1 MTKLTKKQVNRIAAA
16 AFAAVMAT
24 SMTIPAFASG
34 NVLASEAPNGV
45 YSSTAGSSSLYS
57 DYQNNQVGSS
67 EGSTSFRIPETGSNF
82 QSSGESYVT
91 TFDKF
96 GESSDPSENV
106 GQDSYVSVIP
116 PETSTGAVDYYDGY
130 DYDADYSTGDV
141 TTEDAGDMTAENSVT
156 TPAEA
161 SAEIVGEWFG
171 VLGSSPVNLT
181 LSGDYTYNLNLL
193 DIGETTS
200 GTYTTNGNQV
210 ALQLND
216 GIVMT
221 LEVAADAKT
230 KILYLKLTESA
241 ISCILWSNKPG
252 NSESVTLHKY
262 SISDNEVKD
271 NGSCTHIKAYDSFS
285 EKYFDCNI
293 REDDDECGVFC
304 EADGTETSGRKCTG
318 KSYYNKEII
327 AYMRTTAMAI
337 NAQQRYLT
345 RQKIF
350 NAAGFYLRRN
360 TYMVKL
366 PMFVAKL
373 LPQDSWD
380 EKDVYFTTSDGG
392 DAYTKDSDFLKSC
405 LLYTVLSNQN
415 KCLSFLGS
423 DGRMYQNE
431 LCLDNSRYEKAKE
444 EVTQDGKESDSE
456 DEMQKLLPVAYQDMT
471 A

>member
-24 SMTIPAFASG
+24 SMTITTFASG

-67 EGSTSFRIPETGSNF
+67 EGNTSFRIPEAGSNS

-130 DYDADYSTGDV
+130 DYDADYSTGDAV
-141 TTEDAGDMTAENSVT
+141 TEDAGDMTAEDPVT
-156 TPAEA
+156 TPTEA
-161 SAEIVGEWFG
+161 SAELVGEWFG

-181 LSGDYTYNLNLL
+181 LSGDYTYSLNLL

-230 KILYLKLTESA
+230 MTAVDSVEGTLAKASTNTGTVDDTAEDAITEDSFEGAWQATDAVVTSKFEVAFPGIDERYGFQESSKSYSLVDIDDIAHMTVYIQDGTLDVYINKCDGSYVSFNGMKTTLNGDKLYFENSGNMTKIQGYVKDCDDGAGKDIVFETDGKDITFHLTVECNDMEPLEDATDEVIPDAYAQEDS
-241 ISCILWSNKPG
+241 STD
-252 NSESVTLHKY
+252 ESV
-262 SISDNEVKD
+262 SADDVQN
-271 NGSCTHIKAYDSFS
+271 NGGYIVQSF
-285 EKYFDCNI
+285 
-293 REDDDECGVFC
+293 G
-304 EADGTETSGRKCTG
+304 
-318 KSYYNKEII
+318 
-327 AYMRTTAMAI
+327 
-337 NAQQRYLT
+337 
-345 RQKIF
+345 
-350 NAAGFYLRRN
+350 
-360 TYMVKL
+360 
-366 PMFVAKL
+366 
-373 LPQDSWD
+373 
-380 EKDVYFTTSDGG
+380 
-392 DAYTKDSDFLKSC
+392 
-405 LLYTVLSNQN
+405 
-415 KCLSFLGS
+415 
-423 DGRMYQNE
+423 
-431 LCLDNSRYEKAKE
+431 
-444 EVTQDGKESDSE
+444 
-456 DEMQKLLPVAYQDMT
+456 YQD
-471 A
+471 

>member
-45 YSSTAGSSSLYS
+45 YSSSADSSSLYS

-67 EGSTSFRIPETGSNF
+67 EGGVSFRIPETGSTS

-141 TTEDAGDMTAENSVT
+141 TTEDADDVT
-156 TPAEA
+156 SEEA

-181 LSGDYTYNLNLL
+181 LAGDYTYSLNLL
-193 DIGETTS
+193 DVGETTS
-200 GTYTTNGNQV
+200 GAYTTNGNQV

-230 KILYLKLTESA
+230 MTAVDSVEGTLAKASTTNTDTVEDTTAEDSFEGAWQATDAVVTSKFEVTFPGIDEGYGFQESSKSYSLADIDDISHMTVYIQDGTLDVYINKCDGSNVSFEGMKTMLDGDKLYFENSGNMTKLQGYVKDCDDGTGKDIVFETDGKDITFHLTVECNDTEPLEYATDDVMPETQEDASA
-241 ISCILWSNKPG
+241 D
-252 NSESVTLHKY
+252 ESVNA
-262 SISDNEVKD
+262 DEVQN
-271 NGSCTHIKAYDSFS
+271 NGGYIVQSF
-285 EKYFDCNI
+285 
-293 REDDDECGVFC
+293 G
-304 EADGTETSGRKCTG
+304 
-318 KSYYNKEII
+318 
-327 AYMRTTAMAI
+327 
-337 NAQQRYLT
+337 
-345 RQKIF
+345 
-350 NAAGFYLRRN
+350 
-360 TYMVKL
+360 
-366 PMFVAKL
+366 
-373 LPQDSWD
+373 
-380 EKDVYFTTSDGG
+380 
-392 DAYTKDSDFLKSC
+392 
-405 LLYTVLSNQN
+405 
-415 KCLSFLGS
+415 
-423 DGRMYQNE
+423 
-431 LCLDNSRYEKAKE
+431 
-444 EVTQDGKESDSE
+444 
-456 DEMQKLLPVAYQDMT
+456 YQD
-471 A
+471 

>member
-45 YSSTAGSSSLYS
+45 YSSTEGNSSLYS

-67 EGSTSFRIPETGSNF
+67 EGGVSFRIPETGSTS

-141 TTEDAGDMTAENSVT
+141 TTEDTDDMAEEPVSAST
-156 TPAEA
+156 EA

-181 LSGDYTYNLNLL
+181 LAGDYTYSLNLL
-193 DIGETTS
+193 DVGETTS
-200 GTYTTNGNQV
+200 GAYTTNGNQV
-210 ALQLND
+210 VLQLND

-230 KILYLKLTESA
+230 MTAVDSVEGTLAKASTANTDTVEDTTTE
-241 ISCILWSNKPG
+241 
-252 NSESVTLHKY
+252 
-262 SISDNEVKD
+262 
-271 NGSCTHIKAYDSFS
+271 DSFEGAWQATDAVVTS
-285 EKYFDCNI
+285 KFEVTFPGIDERYGFQESSKSYSLADI
-293 REDDDECGVFC
+293 DDISHMTVYIQ
-304 EADGTETSGRKCTG
+304 DGTLDVYINKCDG
-318 KSYYNKEII
+318 SYVSFEG
-327 AYMRTTAMAI
+327 MRTTLDGDKLCFKNSGNM
-337 NAQQRYLT
+337 T
-345 RQKIF
+345 KIQGYVKDCDDG
-350 NAAGFYLRRN
+350 AG
-360 TYMVKL
+360 
-366 PMFVAKL
+366 
-373 LPQDSWD
+373 
-380 EKDVYFTTSDGG
+380 KDIVFET
-392 DAYTKDSDFLKSC
+392 
-405 LLYTVLSNQN
+405 
-415 KCLSFLGS
+415 
-423 DGRMYQNE
+423 
-431 LCLDNSRYEKAKE
+431 
-444 EVTQDGKESDSE
+444 DGKDITFHLTVECNDMEPLEYATDDVMPEAYAQEDASANESVSA
-456 DEMQKLLPVAYQDMT
+456 DEVQNNGGYIVQSFGYQD
-471 A
+471 

>member
-24 SMTIPAFASG
+24 SITIPSFASG

-45 YSSTAGSSSLYS
+45 YSSTAGNSNLYA

-67 EGSTSFRIPETGSNF
+67 EGSTSFRIPEAGSNS

-141 TTEDAGDMTAENSVT
+141 TTEDAGDMTAEDPVT

-181 LSGDYTYNLNLL
+181 LAGDYTYSLNLL
-193 DIGETTS
+193 DIGDTTS
-200 GTYTTNGNQV
+200 GTYTTNGSQV

-230 KILYLKLTESA
+230 MTAVDSVEGTLAKASAANNAETATTEDSFEGAWQATDAVVTSKFEVAFPGIDEGYGFQESSKSYSLVDIDDIAHMTVYIQDGTLDFYINKCDGSYVSFEGMKTTLDGDKLYFENSGNMTKIKGYVKDCDDGAGKDIVFETDGKDITFHLTIECNDAAEAPEYATDDVIPYAQEDSSA
-241 ISCILWSNKPG
+241 D
-252 NSESVTLHKY
+252 ESV
-262 SISDNEVKD
+262 SADDVQN
-271 NGSCTHIKAYDSFS
+271 NGGYIVQSF
-285 EKYFDCNI
+285 
-293 REDDDECGVFC
+293 G
-304 EADGTETSGRKCTG
+304 
-318 KSYYNKEII
+318 
-327 AYMRTTAMAI
+327 
-337 NAQQRYLT
+337 
-345 RQKIF
+345 
-350 NAAGFYLRRN
+350 
-360 TYMVKL
+360 
-366 PMFVAKL
+366 
-373 LPQDSWD
+373 
-380 EKDVYFTTSDGG
+380 
-392 DAYTKDSDFLKSC
+392 
-405 LLYTVLSNQN
+405 
-415 KCLSFLGS
+415 
-423 DGRMYQNE
+423 
-431 LCLDNSRYEKAKE
+431 
-444 EVTQDGKESDSE
+444 
-456 DEMQKLLPVAYQDMT
+456 YQD
-471 A
+471 

>member
-141 TTEDAGDMTAENSVT
+141 TAEDEGDMTAE
-156 TPAEA
+156 EA

-181 LSGDYTYNLNLL
+181 LAGDYTYSLNLL
-193 DIGETTS
+193 DIGDTTS

-210 ALQLND
+210 TLQLNN

-230 KILYLKLTESA
+230 MTAVNSVEGTLAKASTNIDTVEDTAEDAITEDSFEGAWQATDAVVTSKFEVAFPGIDERYGLQESSKSYSLVDIDDIAHMTVYIQDGTLDFYINKCDGSYVSFEGMNTTLDGDKLYFENSGNMTKIKGYVKDCDDGAGKDIVFETDGKDITFHLTTECNDAAEAPEYATDDVIPYAQEDSSA
-241 ISCILWSNKPG
+241 D
-252 NSESVTLHKY
+252 ESV
-262 SISDNEVKD
+262 SADDVQN
-271 NGSCTHIKAYDSFS
+271 NGGYIVQSF
-285 EKYFDCNI
+285 
-293 REDDDECGVFC
+293 G
-304 EADGTETSGRKCTG
+304 
-318 KSYYNKEII
+318 
-327 AYMRTTAMAI
+327 
-337 NAQQRYLT
+337 
-345 RQKIF
+345 
-350 NAAGFYLRRN
+350 
-360 TYMVKL
+360 
-366 PMFVAKL
+366 
-373 LPQDSWD
+373 
-380 EKDVYFTTSDGG
+380 
-392 DAYTKDSDFLKSC
+392 
-405 LLYTVLSNQN
+405 
-415 KCLSFLGS
+415 
-423 DGRMYQNE
+423 
-431 LCLDNSRYEKAKE
+431 
-444 EVTQDGKESDSE
+444 
-456 DEMQKLLPVAYQDMT
+456 YQD
-471 A
+471 

>member
-24 SMTIPAFASG
+24 SMTIPTFASG

-67 EGSTSFRIPETGSNF
+67 EANTSFRIPEAGSNS

-116 PETSTGAVDYYDGY
+116 PETSTDAVDYYDGY

-141 TTEDAGDMTAENSVT
+141 TTEDADDVT
-156 TPAEA
+156 SEEA

-181 LSGDYTYNLNLL
+181 LAGDYTYSLNLL
-193 DIGETTS
+193 DVGETTS

-230 KILYLKLTESA
+230 MTAVDSVEGTLAKASTTNTDTVEDTTSIDAAEDTIIEDSFEGAWQATDAVVTSKFEVTFPGIDEGYGFQESSKSYSLADIDDISHMTVYIQDGALDVYINKCDGSYVSFEGMKTTLDGDKLCFENSGNMTKIQGYVKDCDDGAGKDIVFETDGKNITFHLTVECNDMEPLEYATDDVMPETQEDASA
-241 ISCILWSNKPG
+241 D
-252 NSESVTLHKY
+252 ESV
-262 SISDNEVKD
+262 SADEVQN
-271 NGSCTHIKAYDSFS
+271 NGGYIVQSF
-285 EKYFDCNI
+285 
-293 REDDDECGVFC
+293 G
-304 EADGTETSGRKCTG
+304 
-318 KSYYNKEII
+318 
-327 AYMRTTAMAI
+327 
-337 NAQQRYLT
+337 
-345 RQKIF
+345 
-350 NAAGFYLRRN
+350 
-360 TYMVKL
+360 
-366 PMFVAKL
+366 
-373 LPQDSWD
+373 
-380 EKDVYFTTSDGG
+380 
-392 DAYTKDSDFLKSC
+392 
-405 LLYTVLSNQN
+405 
-415 KCLSFLGS
+415 
-423 DGRMYQNE
+423 
-431 LCLDNSRYEKAKE
+431 
-444 EVTQDGKESDSE
+444 
-456 DEMQKLLPVAYQDMT
+456 YQD
-471 A
+471 

>member
-45 YSSTAGSSSLYS
+45 YSSTAGNSSLYS

-67 EGSTSFRIPETGSNF
+67 EDSTSFRIPEAGSNS

-141 TTEDAGDMTAENSVT
+141 TAEDEGDMTAE
-156 TPAEA
+156 EA

-181 LSGDYTYNLNLL
+181 LAGDYTYSLNLL
-193 DIGETTS
+193 DIGDTTS

-210 ALQLND
+210 TLQLNN
-216 GIVMT
+216 GIVIT

-230 KILYLKLTESA
+230 MTAVNSVEGTLAKASTNIDTVEDTAEDAITEDSFEGAWQATDAVVTSKFEVAFPGIDERYGLQESSKSYSLVDIDDIAHMTVYIQDGTLDFYINKCDGSYVSFEGMNTTLDGDKLYFENSGNMTKIKGYVKDCDDGAGKDIVFETDGKDITFHLTTECNDAAEAPEYATDDVIPYAQEDSSA
-241 ISCILWSNKPG
+241 D
-252 NSESVTLHKY
+252 ESV
-262 SISDNEVKD
+262 S
-271 NGSCTHIKAYDSFS
+271 A
-285 EKYFDCNI
+285 
-293 REDDDECGVFC
+293 DDV
-304 EADGTETSGRKCTG
+304 
-318 KSYYNKEII
+318 
-327 AYMRTTAMAI
+327 
-337 NAQQRYLT
+337 
-345 RQKIF
+345 
-350 NAAGFYLRRN
+350 
-360 TYMVKL
+360 
-366 PMFVAKL
+366 
-373 LPQDSWD
+373 
-380 EKDVYFTTSDGG
+380 
-392 DAYTKDSDFLKSC
+392 
-405 LLYTVLSNQN
+405 
-415 KCLSFLGS
+415 
-423 DGRMYQNE
+423 
-431 LCLDNSRYEKAKE
+431 
-444 EVTQDGKESDSE
+444 
-456 DEMQKLLPVAYQDMT
+456 
-471 A
+471 

>member
-67 EGSTSFRIPETGSNF
+67 EGNTSFRIPEAGSNS

-116 PETSTGAVDYYDGY
+116 PETSTDAVDYYDGY

-141 TTEDAGDMTAENSVT
+141 TTEDAGDMTAEDPVT

-181 LSGDYTYNLNLL
+181 LAGDYTYNLNLL

-200 GTYTTNGNQV
+200 GAYTTNGNQV

-230 KILYLKLTESA
+230 MTAVDSVEGTLAKASTNTDTVDDTTA
-241 ISCILWSNKPG
+241 IDDTAEDAIA
-252 NSESVTLHKY
+252 E
-262 SISDNEVKD
+262 
-271 NGSCTHIKAYDSFS
+271 DSFEGAWQATDAVVTS
-285 EKYFDCNI
+285 KFEVAFPGIDERYGLQESSKSYSLVDI
-293 REDDDECGVFC
+293 DDIAHMTVYIQ
-304 EADGTETSGRKCTG
+304 DGTLVFL
-318 KSYYNKEII
+318 Y
-327 AYMRTTAMAI
+327 
-337 NAQQRYLT
+337 QQ
-345 RQKIF
+345 
-350 NAAGFYLRRN
+350 
-360 TYMVKL
+360 V
-366 PMFVAKL
+366 
-373 LPQDSWD
+373 
-380 EKDVYFTTSDGG
+380 
-392 DAYTKDSDFLKSC
+392 
-405 LLYTVLSNQN
+405 
-415 KCLSFLGS
+415 
-423 DGRMYQNE
+423 
-431 LCLDNSRYEKAKE
+431 
-444 EVTQDGKESDSE
+444 
-456 DEMQKLLPVAYQDMT
+456 
-471 A
+471 

>member
-67 EGSTSFRIPETGSNF
+67 EANTSFRIPEAGSNS

-96 GESSDPSENV
+96 GENSDPSENV

-116 PETSTGAVDYYDGY
+116 PETSTDAVDYYDGY

-141 TTEDAGDMTAENSVT
+141 TTEE

-230 KILYLKLTESA
+230 MTAVDSVEGTLAKASTANTDTVDGTTAIDDTAEDAITEDSFEGAWQATDAVVTSKFEVAFPGIDERYGLQESSKSYSLVDIDDIAHMTVYIQDGTLDFYINKCDGSYVSFEGMKTTLDGDKLYFENSGNMTKIKGYVKDCDDGAGKDIVFETDGKDITFHLTIECNDVAEAPEYATDDVIPYAQEDSSA
-241 ISCILWSNKPG
+241 D
-252 NSESVTLHKY
+252 ESV
-262 SISDNEVKD
+262 SADDVQN
-271 NGSCTHIKAYDSFS
+271 NGGYIVQSF
-285 EKYFDCNI
+285 
-293 REDDDECGVFC
+293 G
-304 EADGTETSGRKCTG
+304 
-318 KSYYNKEII
+318 
-327 AYMRTTAMAI
+327 
-337 NAQQRYLT
+337 
-345 RQKIF
+345 
-350 NAAGFYLRRN
+350 
-360 TYMVKL
+360 
-366 PMFVAKL
+366 
-373 LPQDSWD
+373 
-380 EKDVYFTTSDGG
+380 
-392 DAYTKDSDFLKSC
+392 
-405 LLYTVLSNQN
+405 
-415 KCLSFLGS
+415 
-423 DGRMYQNE
+423 
-431 LCLDNSRYEKAKE
+431 
-444 EVTQDGKESDSE
+444 
-456 DEMQKLLPVAYQDMT
+456 YQD
-471 A
+471 

>member
-45 YSSTAGSSSLYS
+45 YSSTAGSSLYA

-67 EGSTSFRIPETGSNF
+67 EGSTSFRIPEAGSNS

-141 TTEDAGDMTAENSVT
+141 TTEDAGDMTAEDPVSAST
-156 TPAEA
+156 ET
-161 SAEIVGEWFG
+161 SAEIFGEWFG

-181 LSGDYTYNLNLL
+181 LVGDYTYNLNLL
-193 DIGETTS
+193 DVGDTTS

-210 ALQLND
+210 TLQLNN

-230 KILYLKLTESA
+230 MTAVNSVEGTLAKASTANTDTTDDTAIDDTTEDAITEDSFEGAWQATDAVVTSKFEVAFPGIDERYGFQESSKSYSLVDIDDIAHMTVYIQDGTLDFYINKCDGSYVSFKGMKTTLNGDKLYFENSGNMTKIKGYVKDCDDGVGKDIVFETDGKDITFHLTIECNDAAEAPEYATDDVIPYAQEDSSA
-241 ISCILWSNKPG
+241 D
-252 NSESVTLHKY
+252 ESV
-262 SISDNEVKD
+262 SADDVQN
-271 NGSCTHIKAYDSFS
+271 NGGYIVQSF
-285 EKYFDCNI
+285 
-293 REDDDECGVFC
+293 G
-304 EADGTETSGRKCTG
+304 
-318 KSYYNKEII
+318 
-327 AYMRTTAMAI
+327 
-337 NAQQRYLT
+337 
-345 RQKIF
+345 
-350 NAAGFYLRRN
+350 
-360 TYMVKL
+360 
-366 PMFVAKL
+366 
-373 LPQDSWD
+373 
-380 EKDVYFTTSDGG
+380 
-392 DAYTKDSDFLKSC
+392 
-405 LLYTVLSNQN
+405 
-415 KCLSFLGS
+415 
-423 DGRMYQNE
+423 
-431 LCLDNSRYEKAKE
+431 
-444 EVTQDGKESDSE
+444 
-456 DEMQKLLPVAYQDMT
+456 YQD
-471 A
+471 

>member
-45 YSSTAGSSSLYS
+45 YSSTAGNSSLYS

-67 EGSTSFRIPETGSNF
+67 EDSTSFRIPEAGSNS

-141 TTEDAGDMTAENSVT
+141 TAEDEGDMTAE
-156 TPAEA
+156 EA

-181 LSGDYTYNLNLL
+181 LAGDYTYSLNLL
-193 DIGETTS
+193 DIGDTTS

-210 ALQLND
+210 TLQLNN

-230 KILYLKLTESA
+230 MTAVNSVEGTLAKASTNIDTVEDTAEDAITEDSFEGAWQATDAVVTSKFEVAFPGIDERYGLQESSKSYSLVDIDDIAHMTVYIQDGTLDFYINKCDGSYVSFEGMKATLDGDKLYFENSGNMTKLQGYVKDCDDGTGKDIVFETDGKDITFHLTVECNDAEPLEYATDDVMPETQEDAS
-241 ISCILWSNKPG
+241 ID
-252 NSESVTLHKY
+252 ESV
-262 SISDNEVKD
+262 SADEVQN
-271 NGSCTHIKAYDSFS
+271 NGGYIVQSF
-285 EKYFDCNI
+285 
-293 REDDDECGVFC
+293 G
-304 EADGTETSGRKCTG
+304 
-318 KSYYNKEII
+318 
-327 AYMRTTAMAI
+327 
-337 NAQQRYLT
+337 
-345 RQKIF
+345 
-350 NAAGFYLRRN
+350 
-360 TYMVKL
+360 
-366 PMFVAKL
+366 
-373 LPQDSWD
+373 
-380 EKDVYFTTSDGG
+380 
-392 DAYTKDSDFLKSC
+392 
-405 LLYTVLSNQN
+405 
-415 KCLSFLGS
+415 
-423 DGRMYQNE
+423 
-431 LCLDNSRYEKAKE
+431 
-444 EVTQDGKESDSE
+444 
-456 DEMQKLLPVAYQDMT
+456 YQD
-471 A
+471 

>member
-24 SMTIPAFASG
+24 SMTIPTFASG

-67 EGSTSFRIPETGSNF
+67 EANTSFRIPEAGSNS

-116 PETSTGAVDYYDGY
+116 PETSTDAVDYYDGY

-141 TTEDAGDMTAENSVT
+141 TTEDADDVT
-156 TPAEA
+156 SEEA

-181 LSGDYTYNLNLL
+181 LAGDYTYSLNLL
-193 DIGETTS
+193 DVGETTS

-230 KILYLKLTESA
+230 MTAVDSVEGTLAKASTTNTDTVEDTTSIDAAEDTIIEDSFEGAWQATDAVVTSKFEVTFPGIDEGYGFQESSKSYSLADIDDISHMTVYIQDGALDVYINKCDGSYVSFEGMKATLDGDKLYFENSGNMTKLQGYVKDCDDGTGKDIVFETDGKDITFHLTVECNDAEPLEYATDDVMPETQEDASTD
-241 ISCILWSNKPG
+241 
-252 NSESVTLHKY
+252 ESV
-262 SISDNEVKD
+262 SADDVQN
-271 NGSCTHIKAYDSFS
+271 NGGYIVQSF
-285 EKYFDCNI
+285 
-293 REDDDECGVFC
+293 G
-304 EADGTETSGRKCTG
+304 
-318 KSYYNKEII
+318 
-327 AYMRTTAMAI
+327 
-337 NAQQRYLT
+337 
-345 RQKIF
+345 
-350 NAAGFYLRRN
+350 
-360 TYMVKL
+360 
-366 PMFVAKL
+366 
-373 LPQDSWD
+373 
-380 EKDVYFTTSDGG
+380 
-392 DAYTKDSDFLKSC
+392 
-405 LLYTVLSNQN
+405 
-415 KCLSFLGS
+415 
-423 DGRMYQNE
+423 
-431 LCLDNSRYEKAKE
+431 
-444 EVTQDGKESDSE
+444 
-456 DEMQKLLPVAYQDMT
+456 YQD
-471 A
+471 

>member
-67 EGSTSFRIPETGSNF
+67 EGSTSFRIPETGSNS

-141 TTEDAGDMTAENSVT
+141 TTENADDMTAE
-156 TPAEA
+156 EA

-181 LSGDYTYNLNLL
+181 LAGDYTYNLNLL
-193 DIGETTS
+193 DIGDTTS

-210 ALQLND
+210 TLQLKN
-216 GIVMT
+216 GILMT

-230 KILYLKLTESA
+230 MTAVDSVEGTLAKASTTNTDTVEDTTATDAAEDTITEDSFEGAWQATDAVVTSKFEVTFPGIDEGYGFQESSKSYSLTDIDDISHMTVYIQDGTLDVYINKCDGSYVSFEGMKATLDGDKLYFENSGNMTKLQGYVKDCDDGTGKDIVFETDGKDITFHLTVECNDAEPLEYATDDVMPETQEDASTD
-241 ISCILWSNKPG
+241 
-252 NSESVTLHKY
+252 ESV
-262 SISDNEVKD
+262 SADDVQN
-271 NGSCTHIKAYDSFS
+271 NGGYIVQSF
-285 EKYFDCNI
+285 
-293 REDDDECGVFC
+293 G
-304 EADGTETSGRKCTG
+304 
-318 KSYYNKEII
+318 
-327 AYMRTTAMAI
+327 
-337 NAQQRYLT
+337 
-345 RQKIF
+345 
-350 NAAGFYLRRN
+350 
-360 TYMVKL
+360 
-366 PMFVAKL
+366 
-373 LPQDSWD
+373 
-380 EKDVYFTTSDGG
+380 
-392 DAYTKDSDFLKSC
+392 
-405 LLYTVLSNQN
+405 
-415 KCLSFLGS
+415 
-423 DGRMYQNE
+423 
-431 LCLDNSRYEKAKE
+431 
-444 EVTQDGKESDSE
+444 
-456 DEMQKLLPVAYQDMT
+456 YQD
-471 A
+471 

>member
-45 YSSTAGSSSLYS
+45 YSSTAGNSSLYS

-67 EGSTSFRIPETGSNF
+67 EGGVSFRIPETGSAS

-141 TTEDAGDMTAENSVT
+141 TTEDADDVT
-156 TPAEA
+156 SEEA

-181 LSGDYTYNLNLL
+181 LAGDYTYSLNLL
-193 DIGETTS
+193 DVGETTS

-230 KILYLKLTESA
+230 MTAVDSVEGTLAKASTNTDTVDDTTAIDDTTEDTITEDSFEGAWQATDAVVTSKFEVTFPGIDERYGLQESSKSYSLVDIDDIAHMTVYIQDGTLDFYINKCDGSYVSFEGMKTTLDGDKLYFENSGNMTKIKGYVKDCNDGAGKDIVFETDGKDITFHLTIECNDAEPLEYATDDVMPETQEDASA
-241 ISCILWSNKPG
+241 D
-252 NSESVTLHKY
+252 ESV
-262 SISDNEVKD
+262 SADEVQN
-271 NGSCTHIKAYDSFS
+271 NGGYIVQSF
-285 EKYFDCNI
+285 
-293 REDDDECGVFC
+293 G
-304 EADGTETSGRKCTG
+304 
-318 KSYYNKEII
+318 
-327 AYMRTTAMAI
+327 
-337 NAQQRYLT
+337 
-345 RQKIF
+345 
-350 NAAGFYLRRN
+350 
-360 TYMVKL
+360 
-366 PMFVAKL
+366 
-373 LPQDSWD
+373 
-380 EKDVYFTTSDGG
+380 
-392 DAYTKDSDFLKSC
+392 
-405 LLYTVLSNQN
+405 
-415 KCLSFLGS
+415 
-423 DGRMYQNE
+423 
-431 LCLDNSRYEKAKE
+431 
-444 EVTQDGKESDSE
+444 
-456 DEMQKLLPVAYQDMT
+456 YQD
-471 A
+471 

>member
-1 MTKLTKKQVNRIAAA
+1 MTKLTKKQVNQIAAA

-67 EGSTSFRIPETGSNF
+67 EGSTSFRIPEAGSNS

-130 DYDADYSTGDV
+130 DYDADYSTGNV
-141 TTEDAGDMTAENSVT
+141 ATEDADDMTAEDPVSAST
-156 TPAEA
+156 EA

-181 LSGDYTYNLNLL
+181 LAGDYTYSLNLL
-193 DIGETTS
+193 DVGDTTS

-210 ALQLND
+210 TLQLNN

-230 KILYLKLTESA
+230 MTAVNSVEGTLAKASTNTDTVEDTAEDAITEDSFEGAWQATDAVVTSKFEVAFPGIDERYGLQESSKSYSLVNIDDIAHMTVYIQDGTLDFYINKCDGSYVSFQGMKTTLNGDKLYFENSGNMTKIQGYVKDCDDGAGKDIVFETDGKDITFHLTIECNDAEPLEYATDDVMPDTYAQEDS
-241 ISCILWSNKPG
+241 STD
-252 NSESVTLHKY
+252 ESV
-262 SISDNEVKD
+262 SADDVQN
-271 NGSCTHIKAYDSFS
+271 NGGYIVQSF
-285 EKYFDCNI
+285 
-293 REDDDECGVFC
+293 G
-304 EADGTETSGRKCTG
+304 
-318 KSYYNKEII
+318 
-327 AYMRTTAMAI
+327 
-337 NAQQRYLT
+337 
-345 RQKIF
+345 
-350 NAAGFYLRRN
+350 
-360 TYMVKL
+360 
-366 PMFVAKL
+366 
-373 LPQDSWD
+373 
-380 EKDVYFTTSDGG
+380 
-392 DAYTKDSDFLKSC
+392 
-405 LLYTVLSNQN
+405 
-415 KCLSFLGS
+415 
-423 DGRMYQNE
+423 
-431 LCLDNSRYEKAKE
+431 
-444 EVTQDGKESDSE
+444 
-456 DEMQKLLPVAYQDMT
+456 YQD
-471 A
+471 

>member
-67 EGSTSFRIPETGSNF
+67 EGSTSFRIPETGSNS

-141 TTEDAGDMTAENSVT
+141 TTEDAGDMTAE
-156 TPAEA
+156 EA

-181 LSGDYTYNLNLL
+181 LAGDYTYSLNLL
-193 DIGETTS
+193 DVGKTTS
-200 GTYTTNGNQV
+200 GVYTTNGNQV
-210 ALQLND
+210 TLQLNN

-230 KILYLKLTESA
+230 MTAVDSVEGTLAKASTANTDAVEDTTAEDSFEGAWQATDAVVTSKFEVTFPGIDEGYGFQESSKSYSLADIDDISHMTVYIQDGTLDFYINKCDGSCVSFEGMKTTFDGDKLYFENSGNMTKIKGYVKDCDDGAGKDIVFETDGKDITFHLTVECNDMEPLEYATDDVMPETYAQEDASA
-241 ISCILWSNKPG
+241 D
-252 NSESVTLHKY
+252 ESV
-262 SISDNEVKD
+262 SADEVQ
-271 NGSCTHIKAYDSFS
+271 NNSGYIVQSF
-285 EKYFDCNI
+285 
-293 REDDDECGVFC
+293 G
-304 EADGTETSGRKCTG
+304 
-318 KSYYNKEII
+318 
-327 AYMRTTAMAI
+327 
-337 NAQQRYLT
+337 
-345 RQKIF
+345 
-350 NAAGFYLRRN
+350 
-360 TYMVKL
+360 
-366 PMFVAKL
+366 
-373 LPQDSWD
+373 
-380 EKDVYFTTSDGG
+380 
-392 DAYTKDSDFLKSC
+392 
-405 LLYTVLSNQN
+405 
-415 KCLSFLGS
+415 
-423 DGRMYQNE
+423 
-431 LCLDNSRYEKAKE
+431 
-444 EVTQDGKESDSE
+444 
-456 DEMQKLLPVAYQDMT
+456 YQD
-471 A
+471 